1 MRDSVERFQEIIGDG
16 NHRSLHVVCHPF
28 NWVAGGRDMREVL
41 AATWKRVLH
50 GREQEIRLNRS
61 YAEAMP
67 SRMPE
72 SVLEGCSG
80 QWVQA
85 AWKGST

>member
-16 NHRSLHVVCHPF
+16 NHRSLHVVCHPS

-41 AATWKRVLH
+41 AATWKRVLRD
-50 GREQEIRLNRS
+50 REQEIRLNRS
-61 YAEAMP
+61 YAEVMSSGMREGA
-67 SRMPE
+67 
-72 SVLEGCSG
+72 LEGCSG

-85 AWKGST
+85 VRKRSA